1 MREGREMLVNYYY
14 YFLMINS
21 NPLSLLLR
29 PDLIGLKCLCLDG
42 GNKQKVKKEGGRLT
56 GSKVELLCNSR
67 ECVSLAIASA
77 SVGGPGP

>member
-29 PDLIGLKCLCLDG
+29 TDLIGLKCLCLDR
-42 GNKQKVKKEGGRLT
+42 GNKQKVQKEG
-56 GSKVELLCNSR
+56 GSKVELLHNSR
-67 ECVSLAIASA
+67 ECVSLETASG